1 MSGHR
6 SGDDAF
12 EAVRPRLHGIAYRM
26 TGSVGDA
33 DDLCQEAWIRWS
45 AADRATVR
53 DPEAFLVTVT
63 TRLALDRLRSA
74 RHRRETYV
82 GPYLPEP
89 VVANLQPADT
99 TTLDQPRIFVSWLN
113 SWRPAERV
121 DLLIR
126 MGAALRDLGDVLAG
140 RNALVDAAIAAE
152 ARGDRRSVATALA
165 LGAGMAY
172 VLAARRTHTTR
183 QKVVVGA
190 LVLAMLA
197 VVWAELAVGLF
208 R

>member
-82 GPYLPEP
+82 GPYLP
-89 VVANLQPADT
+89 D
-99 TTLDQPRIFVSWLN
+99 
-113 SWRPAERV
+113 
-121 DLLIR
+121 
-126 MGAALRDLGDVLAG
+126 
-140 RNALVDAAIAAE
+140 DAARAE
-152 ARGDRRSVATALA
+152 HQ
-165 LGAGMAY
+165 
-172 VLAARRTHTTR
+172 ARRVAPGVGSIIHLSPHTTPCSR
-183 QKVVVGA
+183 A
-190 LVLAMLA
+190 HASA
-197 VVWAELAVGLF
+197 
-208 R
+208 